1 MTSELSGRDLI
12 RAEQTD
18 RPPWPKSKLPKAS
31 AVLADALRNQIV
43 VTKMPVGRDL
53 PSESELIERTGYSRG
68 TVREALRL
76 LESEGLISTRRGPY
90 GGVRVS
96 RPDVSQA
103 TRSIAVLLALSD
115 ATLGD
120 LFHFRRLVECTA
132 ASLAATHA
140 TEEQVEA
147 MFRATDDEEQETVE
161 GVVSFHHLI
170 ADSCGNE
177 FYRVTLGYVL
187 NIAEWH
193 TPQAGLSHDDVCVA
207 RGAHRSIVEA
217 IAAHDGDAASEAMEL
232 HLKSFLAVIKKAGH
246 LDSPILRPE
255 RWASNASHL

>member
-1 MTSELSGRDLI
+1 MNPELSGRELI
-12 RAEQTD
+12 SARQID
-18 RPPWPKSKLPKAS
+18 RPPWPKTKLPKAS
-31 AVLADALRNQIV
+31 AVLADELRNQIV
-43 VTKMPVGRDL
+43 KTKMPAGRDL
-53 PSESELIERTGYSRG
+53 PSESDLIERTGYSRG

-76 LESEGLISTRRGPY
+76 LESEGLITTRRGPY

-120 LFHFRRLVECTA
+120 LFAFRRVVECATA
-132 ASLAATHA
+132 ALAATNA
-140 TEEQVEA
+140 SEEQIAA

-161 GVVSFHHLI
+161 GVVSFHNLI

-177 FYRVTLGYVL
+177 FYRVTMGYVL
-187 NIAEWH
+187 NIAAWH

-207 RGAHRSIVEA
+207 RGAHIDIVEA
-217 IAAHDGDAASEAMEL
+217 IAAREPERASEAMDR
-232 HLKSFLAVIKKAGH
+232 HLKSFLAVIRKSGH
-246 LDSPILRPE
+246 LDSPVLRPE
-255 RWASNASHL
+255 HRSGGSAQL

>member
-1 MTSELSGRDLI
+1 MTSELSGRELVSAQQI
-12 RAEQTD
+12 D
-18 RPPWPKSKLPKAS
+18 RPPWPKTKLPKAS
-31 AVLADALRNQIV
+31 AVLADELRNQIV
-43 VTKMPVGRDL
+43 VTRMPVGRDL
-53 PSESELIERTGYSRG
+53 PNESDLIERTGYSRG

-76 LESEGLISTRRGPY
+76 LESEGLITTRRGPY

-120 LFHFRRLVECTA
+120 LFHFRSLVECTA
-132 ASLAATHA
+132 ASLAATNA
-140 TEEQVEA
+140 TEDQIAV

-161 GVVSFHHLI
+161 GVVSFHNLI
-170 ADSCGNE
+170 ADSCGSE

-187 NIAEWH
+187 NIAAWQ

-207 RGAHRSIVEA
+207 RGAHRDIVES
-217 IAAHDGDAASEAMEL
+217 IAARQPEMAAEAMDR
-232 HLKSFLAVIKKAGH
+232 HLKSFLAVIKKSGH
-246 LDSPILRPE
+246 LDSPVLRPE
-255 RWASNASHL
+255 SWASNAYQL

>member
-1 MTSELSGRDLI
+1 MNHDLSGRDLI
-12 RAEQTD
+12 EADQSG
-18 RPPWPKSKLPKAS
+18 RPPWPKSKVPKAS
-31 AVLADALRNQIV
+31 AVLADKLRDEIV
-43 VTKMPVGRDL
+43 LTKMPVGRDL
-53 PSESELIERTGYSRG
+53 PHEGELIERTGYSRG

-120 LFHFRRLVECTA
+120 LFHFRLGVESAA

-140 TEEQVEA
+140 TQEQIEA
-147 MFRATDDEEQETVE
+147 MFRATDDEGQQTVE

-187 NIAEWH
+187 DIAAWH
-193 TPQAGLSHDDVCVA
+193 APQAGLSYDDVCVA
-207 RGAHRSIVEA
+207 RGAHRDVVEA
-217 IAAHDGDAASEAMEL
+217 IAAREPDRASEAMER
-232 HLKSFLAVIKKAGH
+232 HLKSFLAVVKKSGH
-246 LDSPILRPE
+246 LDSPVLRPE
-255 RWASNASHL
+255 RWASNASRR